1 MGSYTVIADVGQ
13 GIVNLLKHHMVPE
26 VLQKE
31 EQIGLC
37 SPKETGEY
45 RLGVYLF
52 DMQESEGIRNE
63 PKRWVGEET
72 MAYPSMYLNLYYML
86 VPYSH
91 SDLKY
96 RFEEE
101 HRILGRALQ
110 ILRDFPS
117 LNKMTYEEET
127 SGSDHIQIE
136 ILDMSYED
144 KNRIWNGLNEDSR
157 NAIYCKVSGVE
168 LESRRKQNVRRIRE
182 VQIQV
187 DEGGSIHG

>member
-13 GIVNLLKHHMVPE
+13 GIVNLLRRHMVPE

-72 MAYPSMYLNLYYML
+72 RAYPSMYLNLYYML
-86 VPYSH
+86 VPYSR

-96 RFEEE
+96 RLAEE
-101 HRILGRALQ
+101 HRILGRTLQ

-117 LNKMTYEEET
+117 LNKTTYEEEV
-127 SGSDHIQIE
+127 SGSDQIQIE

-144 KNRIWNGLNEDSR
+144 KNRIWNGLNEESR

-168 LESRRKQNVRRIRE
+168 LESRRKQNVKRIRE
-182 VQIQV
+182 VQLQI
-187 DEGGSIHG
+187 DEGGSIYG

>member
-13 GIVNLLKHHMVPE
+13 GIVNLLRRHMVPE

-72 MAYPSMYLNLYYML
+72 RVYPSMYLDLYYML
-86 VPYSH
+86 VPYSR

-96 RFEEE
+96 RLAEE
-101 HRILGRALQ
+101 HRILGRTLQ

-117 LNKMTYEEET
+117 LNKTTYEEEV
-127 SGSDHIQIE
+127 SGSDQIQIE

-144 KNRIWNGLNEDSR
+144 KNRIWNGLNEESR

-168 LESRRKQNVRRIRE
+168 LESRRKQNVKRIRE
-182 VQIQV
+182 VQLQI
-187 DEGGSIHG
+187 DEGGSIYG